1 MNQQI
6 TTIETLWSWLKNGG
20 IYCCEDIHT
29 SYMNLYKDL
38 GNRTFIDY
46 INEII
51 NILHLNYY
59 KKYTLNNTKIYFE
72 TMNRITISN
81 SIICINKEIV
91 EKWERVES
99 GTFKIPIGKII
110 NN

>member
-1 MNQQI
+1 
-6 TTIETLWSWLKNGG
+6 
-20 IYCCEDIHT
+20 
-29 SYMNLYKDL
+29 
-38 GNRTFIDY
+38 
-46 INEII
+46 
-51 NILHLNYY
+51 
-59 KKYTLNNTKIYFE
+59 
-72 TMNRITISN
+72 MNRITISN